1 MARLEINFPDDFL
14 PGLLDTDFEEIA
26 KEALAEAAPLLEQS
40 LKESCRMVIDHPG
53 ESELVDSIACGKPKK
68 ARTGAWIIN
77 VGPRGYSRRK
87 FYRGTNNRRRR
98 YPVSNALKMIW
109 KEYGIAGR
117 QAARPFIRR
126 AVNDARGAV
135 TRRMQEVYERKVR
148 PR

>member
-1 MARLEINFPDDFL
+1 MARLEISFPDDFMS
-14 PGLLDTDFEEIA
+14 GLLDTDFEEIA
-26 KEALAEAAPLLEQS
+26 AEALAEAAPLLEKS
-40 LKESCRMVIDHPG
+40 LKESCKMVIDHPG
-53 ESELVDSIACGKPKK
+53 ESELVDSIACSKPKK

-77 VGPRGYSRRK
+77 VGPRGYSKRK
-87 FYRGTNNRRRR
+87 FYRGTNNRRKR

-117 QAARPFIRR
+117 QAARPFIRS

-135 TRRMQEVYERKVR
+135 TRRMQEVYERKVK